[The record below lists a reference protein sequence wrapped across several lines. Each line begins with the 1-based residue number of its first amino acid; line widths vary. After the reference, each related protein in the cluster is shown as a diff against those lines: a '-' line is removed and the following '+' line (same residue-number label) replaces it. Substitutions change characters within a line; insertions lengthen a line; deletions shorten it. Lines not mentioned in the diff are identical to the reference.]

1 MKVVIIDGQG
11 GRIGKLLVEQLVKS
25 GRFDEKQNGL
35 IAIGTNSIATTA
47 MLKAGAPLGA
57 TGDNPVAVN
66 CANADIVVGP
76 VGIIAAN
83 SLLGEVTPRMAFAV
97 ASCRARKILIPT
109 GRCSISIAGAAG
121 ASVTDCVRA
130 AVNDVLKILDGE
142 IADLT

>member
-1 MKVVIIDGQG
+1 MKLIVIDGQG
-11 GRIGKLLVEQLVKS
+11 GRIGKLLVEQLKKS
-25 GRFDEKQNGL
+25 GRFDGERNTL
-35 IAIGTNSIATTA
+35 IAIGTNTIATAA

-66 CANADIVVGP
+66 CADADIIAGP

-97 ASCRARKILIPT
+97 ASSPARKILIPT

-121 ASVTDCVRA
+121 VSVTDCVRA
-130 AVNDVLKILDGE
+130 AVESALKILDGE
-142 IADLT
+142 FTGLT